1 MVARIS
7 RFTIALALA
16 WAALCLLAS
25 PGAALQVGTTTE
37 DAPKRQVLFLNSYHN
52 GYSWSDDIF
61 TGVRRS
67 LRDGPYAI
75 DLQLEYLDAKKH
87 PGRENVDLLALLMAA
102 KFSKTRFEVV
112 IVSDNDAY
120 DFMREYGGALFPGIP
135 TVFCGVNDFQPE
147 EIVGLPMTGLVENP
161 DIEANLRLAA
171 LLHPDRRRFVV
182 VADDSVTSRAI
193 VAQFRQAAPRF
204 AARFEYEYHE
214 VFTPAQLTTLAGTIT
229 ENDVIFY
236 VPFYLD
242 DDGFTYSAEEVLRML
257 AAQTDAPIYSGWDFL
272 LGHGMVGG
280 KLLSGERHGEAA
292 ADMALAILSG
302 AKVQDIPVDY
312 SPQDENVFDWTVVKR
327 FNIPMSSLPEGSRF
341 INQPAPFYELQKPIF
356 WTIIA
361 SLVIMSAILVQL
373 ILTNAKRR
381 RAEEQV
387 KEQLNF
393 MQLLLDTIPQLV
405 YWKDAKGR
413 YMGANKSF
421 ADFFG
426 LGDPRKVI
434 GLTNRDLMHIDDH
447 ARRGDDADQE
457 MLVSGSVMT
466 RRIWELSRPDGQA
479 ATLDITKVPL
489 SDHKGQVVG
498 VLSTAED
505 ITSKVSLE
513 RQLLQSQKMEAL
525 GTFVSGIAHD
535 FNNILTTVIN
545 SAELA
550 LLDLPKDADGFQD
563 IQRALRAAQRGSRL
577 IMQMHTYSRPSREG
591 FKAVDIA
598 LAVREALGLLRV
610 SLPGNIRVVE
620 RIEPGPSTTM
630 ANPTQINQVVMNL
643 CTNAFQAMRET
654 GGVLTV
660 ELSRRAI
667 DMPPPGAPDLPP
679 GVYLLLAVEDSGP
692 GIPEVIRDKIFD
704 PFFTTKDKGE
714 GTGLGLA
721 VVQGIAKAHKGRI
734 VLASAQGAGARFE
747 LWLPC
752 AECSAAAEMDQ
763 VGEPREGRERIL
775 FVEDNPDQ
783 LVAVPRALSRLGYQ
797 VTPARGA
804 LEALD
809 ALASGERFD
818 AVVTDYD
825 MPEVDGV
832 EFARSLAQIAPGL
845 PVVMVSGRRGA
856 IEAAQRAPGIGR
868 VLMKPYSVGE
878 LSRALGELLDDFSD
892 GR

>member
-1 MVARIS
+1 MASV
-7 RFTIALALA
+7 RFFRFCLALALA
-16 WAALCLLAS
+16 WAAMWAVPS
-25 PGAALQVGTTTE
+25 VARESAVQGP
-37 DAPKRQVLFLNSYHN
+37 DAPKHQVLFLNSYHN
-52 GYSWSDDIF
+52 GYSWSDDILA
-61 TGVRRS
+61 GARRT
-67 LRDGPYAI
+67 LRDSTYAI
-75 DLQLEYLDAKKH
+75 DLQLEYVDAKKH
-87 PGRENVDLLALLMAA
+87 PGRENMALLARLMAS
-102 KFSKTRFEVV
+102 KFAQTRFEVV

-120 DFMREYGGALFPGIP
+120 DFMREYGTKLFPGVP
-135 TVFCGVNDFQPE
+135 TVFCGVNDFKPE

-171 LLHPDRRRFVV
+171 LLHPDRRRMVV
-182 VADDSVTSRAI
+182 IADESVTSRAI

-204 AARFEYEYHE
+204 AARFDYEYHNVE
-214 VFTPAQLTTLAGTIT
+214 SPAELVALAQATGD
-229 ENDVIFY
+229 NDVVFY
-236 VPFYLD
+236 VPIYLEEE
-242 DDGFTYSAEEVLRML
+242 GYTYSAEEVLRML
-257 AAQTDAPIYSGWDFL
+257 STHTNAPIYSGWEFL

-280 KLLSGERHGEAA
+280 KLLSGERHGAA
-292 ADMALAILSG
+292 AAYMALDILDG
-302 AKVQDIPVDY
+302 AKVHDIPVEHA
-312 SPQDENVFDWTVVKR
+312 PQDENVFDWPVVKR
-327 FNIPMSSLPEGSRF
+327 FLIPMSSLPEGSRF

-434 GLTNRDLMHIDDH
+434 GLTNHDLMHIDDH

-457 MLVSGSVMT
+457 VLVSGTGMT
-466 RRIWELSRPDGQA
+466 RMIWELSRPDGQA

-550 LLDLPKDADGFQD
+550 LLDLPKDAEAFQD

-577 IMQMHTYSRPSREG
+577 VMQMHTYSRPSREG

-610 SLPGNIRVVE
+610 SLPGNIKVVE

-660 ELSRRAI
+660 GLSRRAI
-667 DMPPPGAPDLPP
+667 DTPPPGAPDLAP
-679 GVYLLLAVEDSGP
+679 GTYLLLAVEDTGP

-721 VVQGIAKAHKGRI
+721 VVQGIAKAHKGRV
-734 VLASAQGAGARFE
+734 VLAPAQGAGARFE

-752 AECSAAAEMDQ
+752 SECAPAAEVDQ
-763 VGEPREGRERIL
+763 VSAPREGSERIL

-878 LSRALGELLDDFSD
+878 LSRALGDMLDDFSN